1 MKPVSVISL
10 TPAGRDLAA
19 RLRPHLN
26 NAEYLH
32 RPRPFRDTVQGRFR
46 VGHRLVL
53 ICATGIAVRT
63 LAPVLG
69 NKHSDPAVLVL
80 DEAGRF
86 VIPLL
91 SGHEGGAND
100 WADRLSRRIGAR
112 CVITSARTYT
122 SPILVAG
129 MGCEQRCPMESLA
142 DLMESTL
149 AGHDLEA
156 SSVSAIASIDLK
168 RNEPG
173 LLQLAE
179 RLEIP
184 AFFYPA
190 ATLLRYT
197 KRLSRISELVY
208 RETGCYGVAEAAALS
223 HAERMAGQRAELLI
237 VKQKNARATFALARA
252 YPLNDGLNE
261 HQSRVGDDRNETQ
274 ILD

>member
-10 TPAGRDLAA
+10 TPAGRGLAA
-19 RLRPHLN
+19 RLRPHLR
-26 NAEYLH
+26 NAEHLH
-32 RPRPFRDTVQGRFR
+32 RPQPFRDTVQGRFR
-46 VGHRLVL
+46 AGHRLVL

-69 NKHSDPAVLVL
+69 SKHGDPAVLVL
-80 DEAGRF
+80 DEDGRF

-100 WADRLSRRIGAR
+100 WADRLSRCIGAQ
-112 CVITSARTYT
+112 CVITSARAYIN
-122 SPILVAG
+122 PILVAG
-129 MGCEQRCPMESLA
+129 MGCERRCPMESLA

-149 AGHDLEA
+149 AGHDLEI
-156 SSVSAIASIDLK
+156 SSVSAIASIELK

-179 RLEIP
+179 RLGVP

-190 ATLLRYT
+190 ATLLPYT
-197 KRLSRISELVY
+197 NRLSRVSELVY

-223 HAERMAGQRAELLI
+223 HAERTTGQRAELLI
-237 VKQKNARATFALARA
+237 PKQKNARATFALARA
-252 YPLNDGLNE
+252 YPLGDGLNKRR
-261 HQSRVGDDRNETQ
+261 SRAGNHGNQTQ
-274 ILD
+274 ALD